1 MMQYFKRPW
10 MIQPFINQM
19 VKCNVRQ
26 HESSAN
32 ARATR
37 SDAKNTCI
45 SGSWT
50 FMLVSYH

>member
-26 HESSAN
+26 QSIRYLPTN
-32 ARATR
+32 A
-37 SDAKNTCI
+37 C
-45 SGSWT
+45 
-50 FMLVSYH
+50 

>member
-26 HESSAN
+26 QSVGALPLPAGHPVHDVNQA
-32 ARATR
+32 
-37 SDAKNTCI
+37 
-45 SGSWT
+45 
-50 FMLVSYH
+50 